1 MWVSFL
7 FFVGFRWSRRRRR
20 RRLIAPVRSVSLHP
34 IGKPAPNYHIL
45 YLWGGRRFDQIL
57 GGIRQ
62 IFPIPP
68 GLWRPQNGTFGP
80 FSPITLFSLVET
92 FTFYIF
98 GGAAD

>member
-1 MWVSFL
+1 MDIFVSTLHNYILLAHTFMWVSFL
-7 FFVGFRWSRRRRR
+7 FFVCFRLSR

-68 GLWRPQNGTFGP
+68 GL
-80 FSPITLFSLVET
+80 
-92 FTFYIF
+92 
-98 GGAAD
+98 